1 MVVRVVTRGLG
12 VGPPRAVAALT
23 LLALGGAILVLRPD
37 RAATD
42 RSEVTV
48 VTGGGE
54 VAATRM
60 AGRSAA
66 PAPAIAPIA
75 AHCLRPPVVRTAL
88 AHAAADTR
96 VMDQAAAMQPPDPR
110 GTAIEQRVA
119 TAFRARAAL
128 ADARDVVVTC
138 TVTLCEV
145 AGTTGAD
152 PATAR
157 SALRDDGLLKA
168 MATLGYSSGPDEE
181 APGNGGTAFVMYLNR
196 EI

>member
-1 MVVRVVTRGLG
+1 MVVRVVTRGLD
-12 VGPPRAVAALT
+12 VGSARAVAALT

-37 RAATD
+37 RVATD
-42 RSEVTV
+42 RSDVTV
-48 VTGGGE
+48 VAGGE
-54 VAATRM
+54 VAATQM

-66 PAPAIAPIA
+66 PAPAIAPVA
-75 AHCLRPPVVRTAL
+75 AHRLRPPVVRTAL

-157 SALRDDGLLKA
+157 SALRDDGLLRA

>member
-1 MVVRVVTRGLG
+1 MVVRVVTRGLD
-12 VGPPRAVAALT
+12 VGSARAVAALT

-37 RAATD
+37 RVATD
-42 RSEVTV
+42 RSDVTV
-48 VTGGGE
+48 VAGGE
-54 VAATRM
+54 VAATQM

-66 PAPAIAPIA
+66 PAPAIAPVA
-75 AHCLRPPVVRTAL
+75 AHRLRPPVVRTAL

-181 APGNGGTAFVMYLNR
+181 APNNGGTAFVMYLNR

>member
-1 MVVRVVTRGLG
+1 MVVRVVTRGLD
-12 VGPPRAVAALT
+12 VGPARAVAALT

-37 RAATD
+37 RVATG
-42 RSEVTV
+42 RSDVTV
-48 VTGGGE
+48 VAGGE
-54 VAATRM
+54 VAATQM

-66 PAPAIAPIA
+66 PAPAIAPVA
-75 AHCLRPPVVRTAL
+75 AHRLRPPVVRTAL

-181 APGNGGTAFVMYLNR
+181 APNNGGTAFVMYLNR

>member
-1 MVVRVVTRGLG
+1 MVVRVVTRGLD
-12 VGPPRAVAALT
+12 VGPARAVAALT

-37 RAATD
+37 RVATD
-42 RSEVTV
+42 RSDVTV
-48 VTGGGE
+48 VAGGE
-54 VAATRM
+54 VAATQM

-66 PAPAIAPIA
+66 PAPAIAPVA
-75 AHCLRPPVVRTAL
+75 AHRLRPPVVRTAL

-157 SALRDDGLLKA
+157 SALRDDGLLEA

>member
-1 MVVRVVTRGLG
+1 MVVRVVTRGLD
-12 VGPPRAVAALT
+12 VGPARAVAALT

-37 RAATD
+37 RVATD
-42 RSEVTV
+42 RSDVTV
-48 VTGGGE
+48 VAGGE
-54 VAATRM
+54 VAATQM

-66 PAPAIAPIA
+66 PAPAIATVA
-75 AHCLRPPVVRTAL
+75 AHRLRPPVVRTAL

>member
-1 MVVRVVTRGLG
+1 MVVRVVTRGLD
-12 VGPPRAVAALT
+12 VGSARAVAALT

-37 RAATD
+37 RVATD
-42 RSEVTV
+42 RSDVTV
-48 VTGGGE
+48 VAGGE
-54 VAATRM
+54 VAATQM

-66 PAPAIAPIA
+66 PAPAIAPVA
-75 AHCLRPPVVRTAL
+75 AHRLRPPVVRTAL

-145 AGTTGAD
+145 AGTTGVD

-157 SALRDDGLLKA
+157 SALRDDGLLEA

-181 APGNGGTAFVMYLNR
+181 APNNGGTAFVMYLNR

>member
-1 MVVRVVTRGLG
+1 MVVRVVTRGLD
-12 VGPPRAVAALT
+12 VGSARAVAALT

-37 RAATD
+37 RVATD
-42 RSEVTV
+42 RSDVTV
-48 VTGGGE
+48 VAGGE
-54 VAATRM
+54 VAATQM

-66 PAPAIAPIA
+66 PAPAIAPVA
-75 AHCLRPPVVRTAL
+75 AHRLRPPVVRTAL

-157 SALRDDGLLKA
+157 SALRDDGLLEA

-181 APGNGGTAFVMYLNR
+181 APNNGGTAFVMYLNR